1 MNTYILPSQKTKE
14 HKKKIDNKPKKG
26 ESMRTIRNRR
36 RYFRRL
42 DECEQIMI
50 DNYNEA
56 RRKYYTDAV

>member
-1 MNTYILPSQKTKE
+1 
-14 HKKKIDNKPKKG
+14 
-26 ESMRTIRNRR
+26 MRTIRNRR